1 MATITYGPNAVS
13 VNFLPPGGEE
23 HWQLMGFALSSTVQ
37 ISAHPFSLKDG
48 KDRKCM
54 VTNIEYEAVPDG
66 SRRVFFT
73 VKNTGIEFLNYK
85 VVTSWIGP

>member
-54 VTNIEYEAVPDG
+54 VTNIEYEAAPDG